1 MARRRQYSNTKGK
14 RAALRHIEE
23 AREFTEEIG
32 GSDLDVKKYFF
43 SLSDI
48 ELAPI
53 LSEYGEDFGSKAE
66 DYARETLPKWKSGNR
81 EMSGIVCKRLFGLL
95 PPRMPLKKKYELAEN
110 IWKHFGPSSDNSYQI
125 GPNTPI
131 SSVEKLIFSKLVEV
145 VTEYSIPENVHN
157 RFSWLSDG
165 DVKAKEDLLNY
176 FRQLEKTLLSE
187 KINSEL
193 PILEEL
199 IKIIKDIKNFKPD
212 LILAVGGG
220 AVIDYA
226 KIANVVDVRSDLA
239 DLIVNYSYPFKEKYT
254 KLAVIPTTAGS
265 GAEVTSNAVI
275 YVDGIKHSFE
285 SELLIPDNFF
295 LIPEFLISAP
305 NKIKASAG
313 FDAIA
318 QALESLVSKKSN
330 DQSVEYASNSLR
342 VSINSYVSFLN
353 EPNLKNATE
362 MSIASNLAGKAI
374 SISKTTAPHA
384 ASYPFT
390 SLFNIS
396 HGHAVGLFFESF
408 FKFNFDNLNRSETS
422 FDLKKRF
429 DLIFD
434 LFGVK
439 SINDFNSKITLIK
452 QQAKLEDN
460 LETLDIDIRQSSE
473 KIIKGI
479 NLLRL
484 GNNPVKID
492 GKDIFNIISRNI

>member
-1 MARRRQYSNTKGK
+1 MISSTEDIKKFINDTSFKKIFLLCGK
-14 RAALRHIEE
+14 
-23 AREFTEEIG
+23 
-32 GSDLDVKKYFF
+32 
-43 SLSDI
+43 
-48 ELAPI
+48 
-53 LSEYGEDFGSKAE
+53 
-66 DYARETLPKWKSGNR
+66 KSFAT
-81 EMSGIVCKRLFGLL
+81 SG
-95 PPRMPLKKKYELAEN
+95 AEN
-110 IWKHFGPSSDNSYQI
+110 FFKESLNKKE
-125 GPNTPI
+125 T
-131 SSVEKLIFSKLVEV
+131 KLFYK
-145 VTEYSIPENVHN
+145 
-157 RFSWLSDG
+157 
-165 DVKAKEDLLNY
+165 
-176 FRQLEKTLLSE
+176 
-187 KINSEL
+187 NSEL

-199 IKIIKDIKNFKPD
+199 IDIINAVKDFKPD

-226 KIANVVDVRSDLA
+226 KIANVVEVRDDLA
-239 DLIVNYSYPFKEKYT
+239 DLIVNYSYPFKKKYT

-285 SELLIPDNFF
+285 SELLLPDNFF

-330 DQSVEYASNSLR
+330 DQSVEYASKSLR
-342 VSINSYVSFLN
+342 VSVNSYISFLN

-384 ASYPFT
+384 TSYPFT

-396 HGHAVGLFFESF
+396 HGHAVGLFFENF
-408 FKFNFDNLNRSETS
+408 FSFNFDNLNRSETS

-429 DLIFD
+429 DLIFN
-434 LFGVK
+434 LFDVEN
-439 SINDFNSKITLIK
+439 INDFNSKISFIK
-452 QQAKLEDN
+452 KQANLEDN
-460 LETLDIDIRQSSE
+460 LVKLNINIKQSSE

-484 GNNPVKID
+484 GNNPVKIN
-492 GKDIFNIISRNI
+492 GVDILNIISK

>member
-1 MARRRQYSNTKGK
+1 MINSTEDIKKFINDTGFKKIFVLCGKKSFVTSGAEIFFKEMLSNK
-14 RAALRHIEE
+14 
-23 AREFTEEIG
+23 
-32 GSDLDVKKYFF
+32 
-43 SLSDI
+43 
-48 ELAPI
+48 
-53 LSEYGEDFGSKAE
+53 
-66 DYARETLPKWKSGNR
+66 ETQLFYKS
-81 EMSGIVCKRLFGLL
+81 
-95 PPRMPLKKKYELAEN
+95 
-110 IWKHFGPSSDNSYQI
+110 
-125 GPNTPI
+125 
-131 SSVEKLIFSKLVEV
+131 
-145 VTEYSIPENVHN
+145 
-157 RFSWLSDG
+157 
-165 DVKAKEDLLNY
+165 
-176 FRQLEKTLLSE
+176 
-187 KINSEL
+187 SEL

-199 IKIIKDIKNFKPD
+199 IDIINAIKVFKPD

-226 KIANVVDVRSDLA
+226 KIANVVDVREDLA
-239 DLIVNYSYPFKEKYT
+239 DLIINYSYPFKQKYT

-285 SELLIPDNFF
+285 SELLLPDNFF
-295 LIPEFLISAP
+295 LIPEFLMSAP

-330 DQSVEYASNSLR
+330 DLSVEYASKSLR
-342 VSINSYVSFLN
+342 VSINSYISFIKD
-353 EPNLKNATE
+353 PNLKNATE

-408 FKFNFDNLNRSETS
+408 FKFSYDNLNRSETT
-422 FDLKKRF
+422 FDLKQRF
-429 DLIFD
+429 DLIFN
-434 LFGVK
+434 LFDVRN
-439 SINDFNSKITLIK
+439 INDFSNKITLIK
-452 QQAKLEDN
+452 KQANLIDN
-460 LETLDIDIRQSSE
+460 LETLNIDIKQSSE

-484 GNNPVKID
+484 GNNPVRID
-492 GKDIFNIISRNI
+492 GKDIINIISKNI